1 MPRGLRIQVP
11 DGIYHVNAKGCAERS
26 IYLDDADRTSFE
38 EILAQ
43 VVRRHAW
50 LCSSFCLMSTHYH
63 LLVATP
69 LGDLAAGMQRLNGL
83 YAQTFNRRHGA
94 AGHLFKGRYHAE
106 FIQSDSHLLETTR
119 YVALNP
125 VRAGLCRRAE
135 DWPWSSFAE
144 TIGKRP
150 RRPFIASDVLLD
162 LFADDP
168 DLARERFNA
177 FVEDASRNQRS

>member
-1 MPRGLRIQVP
+1 MPRALRIQVP
-11 DGIYHVNAKGCAERS
+11 GGIYHLNAKGCAERS
-26 IYLDDADRTSFE
+26 IYLDDTDRASFE

-43 VVRRHAW
+43 VIRKHEW
-50 LCSSFCLMSTHYH
+50 SCSSFCLMSTHYH

-69 LGDLAAGMQRLNGL
+69 LGDLAAGMQRLNGQ

-94 AGHLFKGRYHAE
+94 LGHVFQGRYHSE

-125 VRAGLCRRAE
+125 VRAGLCRRPE

-144 TIGKRP
+144 AIGVRP
-150 RRPFIASDVLLD
+150 PRPFIASDVLLN
-162 LFADDP
+162 LFGDDP
-168 DLARERFNA
+168 DLARSRFQA
-177 FVEDASRNQRS
+177 FVEDTSLDQHS